1 MPNYMPEGYHSIT
14 AALVF
19 KDAKKAIAFYKKA
32 FGAQEK
38 LVLEG
43 HDGAVMHAELKIGDS
58 VFMLGEENPAY
69 PEHKSAESASGGAG
83 CFSLN
88 LYVPNADA
96 VFKQA
101 VAAGA
106 TAAEQPKD
114 AFWGDRYGRVVDP
127 FGYTW
132 GILTHIK
139 DVPPEQMKKAA
150 LEHADRALA
159 GKD

>member
-1 MPNYMPEGYHSIT
+1 MPKHMPQGYHALT

-32 FGAQEK
+32 FGAQEAT
-38 LVLEG
+38 VLEG
-43 HDGAVMHAELKIGDS
+43 PSGRIMHAELKLGDS
-58 VFMLGEENPAY
+58 LFMLGEENPAF
-69 PEHKSAESASGGAG
+69 PEHKSAESAGKAG

-88 LYVPNADA
+88 LYVPDADA

-106 TAAEQPKD
+106 KADQQPQD

-132 GILTHIK
+132 GILTHVK
-139 DVPPEQMKKAA
+139 DMSPADMKKAA
-150 LEHADRALA
+150 EQFMTQTA
-159 GKD
+159 GKK

>member
-1 MPNYMPEGYHSIT
+1 MTQPIPEGYHSIT
-14 AALVF
+14 PALVF

-32 FGAQEK
+32 FGAEESAVFAGPNGK
-38 LVLEG
+38 
-43 HDGAVMHAELKIGDS
+43 VMHAELKIGDS
-58 VFMLGEENPAY
+58 MFMLGEESPAW
-69 PEHKSAESASGGAG
+69 PEHKSAESAGNAA

-88 LYVPNADA
+88 LYVEDADA

-106 TAAEQPKD
+106 KGAEQPKD

-132 GILTHIK
+132 GIMTHVK
-139 DVPPEQMKKAA
+139 DLSPEQMKKAA
-150 LEHADRALA
+150 EEWMSTALA
-159 GKD
+159 GNK

>member
-1 MPNYMPEGYHSIT
+1 MPRPIPEGYHSIT
-14 AALVF
+14 PALVF

-32 FGAQEK
+32 FGAEEV
-38 LVLEG
+38 LVLAG
-43 HDGAVMHAELKIGDS
+43 SNGKIMHAELKIGDS
-58 VFMLGEENPAY
+58 PILLGEENPAW
-69 PEHKSAESASGGAG
+69 PEHKSAETVGNVG

-88 LYVPNADA
+88 LYVPDADA

-106 TAAEQPKD
+106 KAAEQPSD

-132 GILTHIK
+132 GILTHVK
-139 DVPPEQMKKAA
+139 DLSPEEIKKAS
-150 LEHADRALA
+150 EQWEKRALA
-159 GKD
+159 GKK